1 MHFKKGSVVVN
12 TDSLHIRPRLLDGCR
27 KEQLMQIAGHYA
39 IVLDDK
45 QRKCEIKC
53 IILTVLW
60 ERSVFGKGEPLSDMV
75 SLSVPMSVSGS
86 ELTFEQRR
94 ELAAC

>member
-1 MHFKKGSVVVN
+1 M
-12 TDSLHIRPRLLDGCR
+12 LDGCT
-27 KEQLMQIAGHYA
+27 KEQLKQIAGHYA

-53 IILTVLW
+53 IISTALW
-60 ERSVFGKGEPLSDMV
+60 ERSVFGKGEPWSDMA

-86 ELTFEQRR
+86 ELTVKQRR